1 MSDPRVEQITKA
13 LLCNRSGGGLDDIR
27 VYMGPSR
34 QFGQG
39 FGNFIRNALRTAA
52 PVIMRVAKTLFKSS
66 SESLTDGNSIGDSFK
81 SALKPTLRTALKH
94 GGKALGKVIQEQ
106 DKSDAAPPLEPPPLN
121 QDERNAG
128 TVTSLK
134 SQAGAGKYK
143 ASRKR
148 KVRNRLFGIQKPN
161 VHYNF

>member
-1 MSDPRVEQITKA
+1 
-13 LLCNRSGGGLDDIR
+13 
-27 VYMGPSR
+27 
-34 QFGQG
+34 
-39 FGNFIRNALRTAA
+39 
-52 PVIMRVAKTLFKSS
+52 MRVAKTLFKSS
-66 SESLTDGNSIGDSFK
+66 SESLKDWNLIGDSFK

-106 DKSDAAPPLEPPPLN
+106 DKPVAAPPLEPPPLN
-121 QDERNAG
+121 QDERDAG

-134 SQAGAGKYK
+134 SQTGANGYK

-148 KVRNRLFGIQKPN
+148 KVSNRFIGIKRPN

>member
-13 LLCNRSGGGLDDIR
+13 LLSNQSGGGLDDIR

-39 FGNFIRNALRTAA
+39 FGDFIRNALRTAV

-66 SESLTDGNSIGDSFK
+66 SESLKDGNSIGDSFK

-106 DKSDAAPPLEPPPLN
+106 DKPTAAPPLEPPPLN
-121 QDERNAG
+121 QDERDAG

-134 SQAGAGKYK
+134 SQTGAGRYK

-148 KVRNRLFGIQKPN
+148 KVSNRFIGIKRPN